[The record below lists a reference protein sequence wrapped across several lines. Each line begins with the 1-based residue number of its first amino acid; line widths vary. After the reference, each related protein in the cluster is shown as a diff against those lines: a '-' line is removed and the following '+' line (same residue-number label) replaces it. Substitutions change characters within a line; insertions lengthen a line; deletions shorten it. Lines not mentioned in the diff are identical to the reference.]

1 MSSLYFSRASDAL
14 ASAQSTPA
22 GVQNR
27 LQVVASRLAQ
37 AKSLMI
43 SGGGTSEA
51 NNAHGTSVSGL
62 AVIGLADTRSSANSA
77 PLLAPAS
84 LGIILG
90 DPNVSPLAT
99 QSAGAIQ
106 GPNNALPFELAGVSV
121 TVGGRAAS
129 LISVTPS
136 RLAFVVPAGVAS
148 GGAEVLVTLQE
159 GYVSRGTTNIA
170 ATAPGI
176 FTIDGSG
183 TGEARAFNA
192 ANRTIGPF
200 SVMTPSNFGTDKRT
214 RVSIFATG
222 ISYGLA
228 NTNTANDVR
237 TTSGVM
243 LNLAESMTVE
253 ARARDGRT
261 WLLPVEYAG
270 LQGRIA
276 GLDQVIVMLPQDMAG
291 AGSVEI
297 TLVAGGQRSNIAA
310 LTIR

>member
-1 MSSLYFSRASDAL
+1 
-14 ASAQSTPA
+14 
-22 GVQNR
+22 
-27 LQVVASRLAQ
+27 
-37 AKSLMI
+37 MI
-43 SGGGTSEA
+43 SGSVVNNSYTAHATSM
-51 NNAHGTSVSGL
+51 SGV
-62 AVIGLADTRSSANSA
+62 AVIGSADTRSSANYA

-84 LGIILG
+84 LGIIMG
-90 DPNVSPLAT
+90 DPSVSPLAT
-99 QSAGAIQ
+99 QSIGAIQ
-106 GPNNALPFELAGVSV
+106 GPNGSLPFELGGVSV

-129 LISVTPS
+129 LMSVSPS
-136 RLAFVVPAGVAS
+136 RIAFVVPAGVAS
-148 GGAEVLVTLQE
+148 GTTEVLVTLQE
-159 GYVSRGTTNIA
+159 GYVSRGATTIA

-176 FTIDGSG
+176 FTVDGSG

-192 ANRTIGPF
+192 ANRTVGPF
-200 SVMTPSNFGTDKRT
+200 SIMTPSNFGTDKRT
-214 RVSIFATG
+214 RISIFATG
-222 ISYGLA
+222 ISNGLS
-228 NTNTANDVR
+228 NTNTANDVA
-237 TTSGVM
+237 TTAGVM

-270 LQGRIA
+270 LQGKVA